1 MKKYTHVGL
10 IVTTVLAISALVL
23 IGVTLCRNVPTEIQT
38 SYYSFTCPQRIEVQ
52 TREFSD
58 YAASTLWESNTQ
70 VGGVDYYPSF
80 PGKAFY
86 NQELENP
93 DFDAEAFL
101 QAGGV
106 LQPEESLDAYMLE
119 GRVKNQ
125 TMDLWERRDGVE
137 RMHFFF
143 VDSDH
148 CYDLWFYCDGL
159 SDSVISSIQNT
170 FQLEVSV

>member
-1 MKKYTHVGL
+1 MKKYTHIGL
-10 IVTTVLAISALVL
+10 IVTTVLAIAALVL

-38 SYYSFTCPQRIEVQ
+38 SYYSF
-52 TREFSD
+52 
-58 YAASTLWESNTQ
+58 
-70 VGGVDYYPSF
+70 GVDYYPSF

-119 GRVKNQ
+119 GSVKNQ
-125 TMDLWERRDGVE
+125 TMDLWECRDGVE

-143 VDSDH
+143 VGSDH

-159 SDSVISSIQNT
+159 SDSVINSIQNT